1 MIGLALE
8 DTGNLVTGT
17 LVTVISVEV
26 NISIYC

>member
-17 LVTVISVEV
+17 LVTIVALEV

>member
-17 LVTVISVEV
+17 LDTVISVEV